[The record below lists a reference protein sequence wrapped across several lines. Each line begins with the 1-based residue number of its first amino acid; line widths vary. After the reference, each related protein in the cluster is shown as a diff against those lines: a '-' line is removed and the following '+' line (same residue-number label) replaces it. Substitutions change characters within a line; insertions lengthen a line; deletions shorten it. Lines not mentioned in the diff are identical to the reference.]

1 MALLLLLVFPMN
13 GIIMDTDYLGYNE
26 VVNEFDFDS
35 FIHCIHSILVHALSL
50 STLLRDG

>member
-35 FIHCIHSILVHALSL
+35 FIHSFIHSCSYIIVHCHLNVVA
-50 STLLRDG
+50 